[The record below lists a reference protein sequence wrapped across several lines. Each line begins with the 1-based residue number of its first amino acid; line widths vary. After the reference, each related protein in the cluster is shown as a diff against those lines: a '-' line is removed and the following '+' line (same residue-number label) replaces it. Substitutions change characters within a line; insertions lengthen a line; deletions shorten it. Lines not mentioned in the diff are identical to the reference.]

1 MLGIAKNL
9 GVSIDYALD
18 EISYVNAVM
27 YSRATP
33 MYGDGEKAGDAPLY
47 DGSKD
52 ANVVGRFD
60 DFDED
65 EIIIRQ

>member
-1 MLGIAKNL
+1 MKNL

-33 MYGDGEKAGDAPLY
+33 MFGDGEESKDAPSY

-60 DFDED
+60 DFDGD
-65 EIIIRQ
+65 EETIRICH